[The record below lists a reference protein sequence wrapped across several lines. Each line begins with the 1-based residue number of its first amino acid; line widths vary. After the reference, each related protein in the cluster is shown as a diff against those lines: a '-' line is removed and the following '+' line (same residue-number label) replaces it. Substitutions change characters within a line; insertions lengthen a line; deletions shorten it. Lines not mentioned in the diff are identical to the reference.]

1 MKCYSSYIYSAAKTQ
16 IQNYLALMLS
26 SLPLPACCTSFFGSY
41 FVMLFPVVVYLMTS
55 TIGRLSL
62 CMQCNILSMSCYWE
76 SNQWDEI
83 CTIQIWIKL
92 FESFLMCKSRFICV
106 FMSTCIM
113 KSYQQRSRWR
123 GARGSRT
130 STPLFRHAQEC
141 FTACSCAEFSGR
153 ARARARKNPCLQ
165 ITLRLQTKTLS
176 LDFVVA
182 KPWRNPVILR

>member
-113 KSYQQRSRWR
+113 KSYQQR
-123 GARGSRT
+123 
-130 STPLFRHAQEC
+130 HAQEC